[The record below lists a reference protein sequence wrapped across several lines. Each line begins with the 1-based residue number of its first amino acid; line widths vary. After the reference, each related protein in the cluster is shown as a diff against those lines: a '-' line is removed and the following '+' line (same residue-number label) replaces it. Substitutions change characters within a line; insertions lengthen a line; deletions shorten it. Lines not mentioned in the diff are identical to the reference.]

1 MSAERT
7 PRFDDSPLAAP
18 LGVLTRLVVRA
29 PATVL
34 VIALIVALAA
44 IAVSVQGLTFKSSR
58 LDLLNPRSDYNRRWL
73 AYLSEFGE
81 QDDAC
86 VVVRGTRPADVVA
99 AIDHLGRE
107 LKAQPQ
113 HFDSVWFETDL
124 SPLRRKALY
133 YLPPAALDELLKQCQ
148 TLERMLPG
156 AEAGDWLA
164 QFAQLN
170 AVEAH
175 LAAGSPEA
183 SRRREAAYAA
193 LAGRMQAALL
203 ADGGLPLGD
212 EGRYALAMAG
222 GAAASAALPQ
232 NSMPPLPGLA
242 LTDLLAR
249 VQQSFGRQYLLADG
263 GQIGFVLVRIR
274 PEPGE
279 PTAGHRAIK
288 ALREVIRASR
298 QKHPRVWIG
307 LTGMPVI
314 EHDEMQASQIDM
326 LWTSVLSLV
335 GVVALFVAG
344 YGGLRH
350 AVLACAV
357 LLLGMAYSFGLITLV
372 IGHLNILSAAF
383 GVVLI
388 GLGIDFGIHYVASYL
403 ARRHRGDDERQALL
417 TTATEVGPGV
427 VTGGVTTAVAFFA
440 AGLTDFIGVRELG
453 LVAGCGILLCV
464 LAAVIVLPAL
474 ILLVD
479 RRWPLARQPQILPV
493 QRWMAWPTQYPRR
506 VLAVG
511 LAVALAV
518 VAGASQ
524 LHYDHNLLNLQ
535 PRHLES
541 ADIERLLFAER
552 DDSVW
557 YAVSLC
563 PSVEEL
569 MRRKALFAAL
579 PEVAKTEEVVSLL
592 PQASA
597 SVGQLRHAAQRLAE
611 VVSRGAAATP
621 PLPAAPYVQQLKQ
634 EVARAQQWL
643 SAELPYE
650 TAAGLALAQVRALL
664 AALPPEEAYD
674 RLVVR
679 PQTLAAQLQPLIDRV
694 VQAGE
699 QPPSLADLPQELK
712 ERYVGRSG
720 RHLLRI
726 YARGNIWD
734 MDRLEQFVRALE
746 SVDPHVTGHPIQTFY
761 ASRHMQASYLWAG
774 GYALLAVLALLW
786 IDFRSLRDSLLA
798 MLPLAIGLG
807 LWCGCLG
814 WLEIPLNPANMI
826 VLPLLLGIGVDDGV
840 HLVHRWRQ
848 QGHRFRLDDATLLAL
863 LLTSTTTMASFG
875 SLILAR
881 HQGLRSLG
889 QALTLGTLT
898 CLVSSLLLF
907 PALASWLS
915 AAAARRA
922 DRPAPLAPT
931 DS

>member
-1 MSAERT
+1 MPAERT
-7 PRFDDSPLAAP
+7 PHTDDSPLAAP
-18 LGVLTRLVVRA
+18 LRALTQAILRA

-34 VIALIVALAA
+34 VLALAVALTA
-44 IAVSVQGLTFKSSR
+44 IAVSVRELTFKSSR

-99 AIDHLGRE
+99 ALEHLGRG
-107 LKAQPQ
+107 LKARPE
-113 HFDSVWFETDL
+113 HFSSVWYETDL

-133 YLPPAALDELLKQCQ
+133 YLPPAAVDGLLQQCQ
-148 TLERMLPG
+148 ALEGMLLPEG
-156 AEAGDWLA
+156 SGDWLA
-164 QFAQLN
+164 QITQLN
-170 AVEAH
+170 AAALH
-175 LAAGSPEA
+175 LAASSPEA
-183 SRRREAAYAA
+183 ARRREAAYAA
-193 LAGRMQAALL
+193 LARRMQAALL
-203 ADGGLPLGD
+203 VDGRWPLADD
-212 EGRYALAMAG
+212 SRYALAQARVGAG
-222 GAAASAALPQ
+222 DPPVGNL
-232 NSMPPLPGLA
+232 PPLSGLA
-242 LTDLLAR
+242 LTDLVAR

-263 GQIGFVLVRIR
+263 GQLGFVLVRLR
-274 PEPGE
+274 PQPGE
-279 PTAGHRAIK
+279 PSAGHRAIV
-288 ALREVIRASR
+288 ALRETIDHCR
-298 QKHPRVWIG
+298 QRHPRVWIG

-326 LWTSVLSLV
+326 LWTSVASLV

-350 AVLACAV
+350 ALLACAV
-357 LLLGMAYSFGLITLV
+357 LLIGMAYSFGLITLV

-403 ARRHRGDDERQALL
+403 ARRQRGDDERQALV
-417 TTATEVGPGV
+417 TTAAEVGPGV
-427 VTGGVTTAVAFFA
+427 ITGGVATAAAFFM

-479 RRWPLARQPQILPV
+479 RRWPLACLPQILPAR
-493 QRWMAWPTQYPRR
+493 RWMAWPTKHPRQ
-506 VLAVG
+506 VLAAG
-511 LAVALAV
+511 AVVAVVV
-518 VAGASQ
+518 VAGAAQ

-541 ADIERLLFAER
+541 ADVERLLFAQR
-552 DDSVW
+552 DESVW

-569 MRRKALFAAL
+569 MRRKALFTSL

-592 PQASA
+592 PKASP
-597 SVGQLRHAAQRLAE
+597 SVDQLRQWLAMLAGVLRQKATAA
-611 VVSRGAAATP
+611 P
-621 PLPAAPYVQQLKQ
+621 PLPAEQYVQQLKQ

-643 SAELPYE
+643 SHELPYE
-650 TAAGLALAQVRALL
+650 TSAGLALAQVRAML
-664 AALPPEEAYD
+664 AALPPQEAYD
-674 RLVVR
+674 RLVVQ
-679 PQTLAAQLQPLIDRV
+679 PHTLLTQLGPLIELAAQ
-694 VQAGE
+694 AGE
-699 QPPSLADLPQELK
+699 EPPSLADLPREMK
-712 ERYVGRSG
+712 ERYVGQSG

-746 SVDPHVTGHPIQTFY
+746 SVDPHVTGHPVQTFY
-761 ASRHMQASYLWAG
+761 ASRHMQASYLRAG
-774 GYALLAVLALLW
+774 GYALLAVLLLVW
-786 IDFRSLRDSLLA
+786 LDFRSLRDSLLA
-798 MLPLAIGLG
+798 MLPLAVGMG

-814 WLEIPLNPANMI
+814 WLGIPLNPANMI
-826 VLPLLLGIGVDDGV
+826 VLPLVLGIGVDDGV

-848 QGHRFRLDDATLLAL
+848 QKHRFTLDDATLVAL

-889 QALTLGTLT
+889 QALTLGVLT
-898 CLVSSLLLF
+898 CLISSLLLV

-915 AAAARRA
+915 ARAARR
-922 DRPAPLAPT
+922 PPPPT
-931 DS
+931 

>member
-1 MSAERT
+1 MPAERT
-7 PRFDDSPLAAP
+7 PPTDDSPLAAP
-18 LGVLTRLVVRA
+18 LRALSQWVLRA

-34 VIALIVALAA
+34 VLALALALAA
-44 IAVSVQGLTFKSSR
+44 IAISVHELTFKSSR

-86 VVVRGTRPADVVA
+86 VVVRGTQPADVVA
-99 AIDHLGRE
+99 AIEHLGRE
-107 LKAQPQ
+107 LKSHPE
-113 HFDSVWFETDL
+113 HFASVWYETDL

-133 YLPPAALDELLKQCQ
+133 YLPPGVVDGLLRQFQALEGLLV
-148 TLERMLPG
+148 PG
-156 AEAGDWLA
+156 EAGDWLS
-164 QFAQLN
+164 QISQLN
-170 AVEAH
+170 AATTQ

-183 SRRREAAYAA
+183 ARRREAAYAA

-203 ADGGLPLGD
+203 ADAGLPQAD
-212 EGRYALAMAG
+212 ESRYALAS
-222 GAAASAALPQ
+222 ASVATGLPQ
-232 NSMPPLPGLA
+232 SPVPPLSGLA
-242 LTDLLAR
+242 LADLVAR
-249 VQQSFGRQYLLADG
+249 VQQSFGRQYLLAEDG
-263 GQIGFVLVRIR
+263 RMGFVLIR
-274 PEPGE
+274 LRPQPGE
-279 PTAGHRAIK
+279 PSAGHCAIV
-288 ALREVIRASR
+288 ALRERIQACR
-298 QKHPRVWIG
+298 QRHPRVWIG

-350 AVLACAV
+350 ALLACVV

-403 ARRHRGDDERQALL
+403 ARRHRGDDEQQALL
-417 TTATEVGPGV
+417 ATATDVGPGV
-427 VTGGVTTAVAFFA
+427 VTGGVTTAAAFFM
-440 AGLTDFIGVRELG
+440 AGFTDFIGVRELG

-479 RRWPLARQPQILPV
+479 RRWPLARLPQILPAR
-493 QRWMAWPTQYPRR
+493 RWLAWPTRYPRC
-506 VLAVG
+506 VLAAG
-511 LAVALAV
+511 AIVALALSV
-518 VAGASQ
+518 GAAQ

-541 ADIERLLFAER
+541 ADVERVLFAER

-569 MRRKALFAAL
+569 LRRKALFAAL

-592 PQASA
+592 P
-597 SVGQLRHAAQRLAE
+597 AAHPALGPFRQCLQRLA
-611 VVSRGAAATP
+611 AAARNVSQATS
-621 PLPAAPYVQQLKQ
+621 PLPAAEYVQRVKQ
-634 EVARAQQWL
+634 EVARAQQLL
-643 SAELPYE
+643 SHELPYE
-650 TAAGLALAQVRALL
+650 TSASLALAQVRAML
-664 AALPPEEAYD
+664 AALPAEEAYD
-674 RLVVR
+674 RLLVQPLAAFAQLR
-679 PQTLAAQLQPLIDRV
+679 PLVELAAQAD
-694 VQAGE
+694 E
-699 QPPSLADLPQELK
+699 QPPSLADLPQELR

-734 MDRLEQFVRALE
+734 MDRLEQFVHALE
-746 SVDPHVTGHPIQTFY
+746 SVDPHVTGHPVQTFY

-774 GYALLAVLALLW
+774 GYALVAVFLLIW
-786 IDFRSLRDSLLA
+786 LDFRSLRDSLLA

-814 WLEIPLNPANMI
+814 WLAIPLNPANMI

-848 QGHRFRLDDATLLAL
+848 QPRFTLDDATLLAL

-889 QALTLGTLT
+889 QTLTLGVLT
-898 CLVSSLLLF
+898 CLVTSLLLF
-907 PALASWLS
+907 TALASWLS
-915 AAAARRA
+915 NLAARR
-922 DRPAPLAPT
+922 DAPSA
-931 DS
+931 

>member
-1 MSAERT
+1 MPAERT
-7 PRFDDSPLAAP
+7 PHSDNSPLAAP
-18 LGVLTRLVVRA
+18 LRTLTHLVLRA

-34 VIALIVALAA
+34 VAALALALGA
-44 IAVSVQGLTFKSSR
+44 IAISVQGLSFKSSR

-73 AYLSEFGE
+73 AYLAEFGE

-86 VVVRGTRPADVVA
+86 VVVRGTQPADVAA
-99 AIDHLGRE
+99 AIEQIGRE
-107 LKAQPQ
+107 LKARPE
-113 HFDSVWFETDL
+113 HFASVWFETDL
-124 SPLRRKALY
+124 SPLGRKALY
-133 YLPPAALDELLKQCQ
+133 YLPPAAVQELLKQCEALAQ
-148 TLERMLPG
+148 VLPD
-156 AEAGDWLA
+156 AEGGDWLV
-164 QFAQLN
+164 QLAQLN
-170 AVEAH
+170 AATAQ
-175 LAAGSPEA
+175 LAAASPEA
-183 SRRREAAYAA
+183 SQAREAAYAA
-193 LAGRMQAALL
+193 LASRMQAALL
-203 ADGGLPLGD
+203 ASGNLPTGD
-212 EGRYALAMAG
+212 QGRYASLASVS
-222 GAAASAALPQ
+222 AAAAGPPQGNLP
-232 NSMPPLPGLA
+232 PRPDLPLA
-242 LTDLLAR
+242 NVIAR
-249 VQQSFGRQYLLADG
+249 VQQALGRQYLLADG
-263 GQIGFVLVRIR
+263 GQLGFVLARIR
-274 PEPGE
+274 PQPGE
-279 PTAGHRAIK
+279 PTAGHRAIVS
-288 ALREVIRASR
+288 LREAIQACRK
-298 QKHPRVWIG
+298 KHPRVWIG

-326 LWTSVLSLV
+326 LWTSVLSLAAV
-335 GVVALFVAG
+335 TALFVVG

-350 AVLACAV
+350 ALLACAV

-403 ARRHRGDDERQALL
+403 ARRHQGDDERQALL

-427 VTGGVTTAVAFFA
+427 ITGGVTTAAAFFA

-479 RRWPLARQPQILPV
+479 RRWPLARLPHILPAR
-493 QRWMAWPTQYPRR
+493 RWMDWPTKYPRR

-511 LAVALAV
+511 VAVALV
-518 VAGASQ
+518 VLAGAVR

-541 ADIERLLFAER
+541 ADVERLLFAER

-569 MRRKALFAAL
+569 ARRKAAFAAL

-592 PQASA
+592 PPASPL
-597 SVGQLRHAAQRLAE
+597 VDQLRQCVAGLTKAAKAM
-611 VVSRGAAATP
+611 
-621 PLPAAPYVQQLKQ
+621 PAAMPPPPPAQYVRRVQQ

-643 SAELPYE
+643 SSELPYE
-650 TAAGLALAQVRALL
+650 TSAGMALAQVRALL

-674 RLVVR
+674 RLVVQPR
-679 PQTLAAQLQPLIDRV
+679 WLVGQLQPLIDLV

-699 QPPSLADLPQELK
+699 QPPSLADLPRELV
-712 ERYVGRSG
+712 ERYTGRSG
-720 RHLLRI
+720 WHLLRI

-746 SVDPHVTGHPIQTFY
+746 SVDPQVTGHPVQTFY

-814 WLEIPLNPANMI
+814 WLQIPLNPANMI

-848 QGHRFRLDDATLLAL
+848 QRHRFTLDDATLLAL

-898 CLVSSLLLF
+898 CLVTSLLLF
-907 PALASWLS
+907 PALVSWL
-915 AAAARRA
+915 AARAERLA
-922 DRPAPLAPT
+922 APP
-931 DS
+931 D